1 MNRNRSRSTTPKS
14 RKRKKFRTRSSD
26 TKRKK
31 ISSEKKIDNKVLTI
45 LGSLFGGI
53 VLTTGAIIS
62 MGLIK

>member
-1 MNRNRSRSTTPKS
+1 MNHNRNRSRSTTPKS
-14 RKRKKFRTRSSD
+14 RKRKKFRT